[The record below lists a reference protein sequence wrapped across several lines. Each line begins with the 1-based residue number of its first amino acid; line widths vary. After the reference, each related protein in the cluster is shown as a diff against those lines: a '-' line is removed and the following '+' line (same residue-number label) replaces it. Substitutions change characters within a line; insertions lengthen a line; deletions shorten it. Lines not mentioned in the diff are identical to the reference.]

1 MDAAGFARCFGAG
14 AEAELAATVEEAADE
29 GWMFA
34 GWLSGFEAGSSGQY
48 PPLACAGAQAKPF
61 LSRYDVGAE
70 AAPLAAVVVVLLPL
84 LAHAVIPM
92 AAAPIP
98 ASMQMVD
105 FFNSIPLPK

>member
-1 MDAAGFARCFGAG
+1 
-14 AEAELAATVEEAADE
+14 
-29 GWMFA
+29 MFA